1 METVCP
7 CGCGTPINTESAE
20 EKTRSSFTSIRELGR
35 REVTVGD
42 LRNFIQSG
50 PIPRNAEFRIDHN
63 GYSAILVAEWQ
74 A

>member
-20 EKTRSSFTSIRELGR
+20 EKARSWVVSTRELGH
-35 REVTVGD
+35 REISVGD
-42 LRNFIQSG
+42 LRDFIQSG
-50 PIPRNAEFRIDHN
+50 PIPGDAEFRIEHN
-63 GYSAILVAEWQ
+63 GYSAILIAEWT